1 MLLPRL
7 EDPKLRE
14 GVLLDEPMLREGVLL
29 LDEPKLRDELLP
41 RLGVLKLREGVV
53 APAEPKL
60 REGVVLE
67 EPMLRVEPFVEGR
80 VTLREPPPTLLLSRE
95 NVLLPLSERPAPERV
110 RISRFTLPLLPPWLP
125 PWLATSGL
133 LPPGRPLLPPGR
145 PLLPPGLFP
154 PRLPKPGLRPSRPPG
169 PPCPCP

>member
-1 MLLPRL
+1 M
-7 EDPKLRE
+7 
-14 GVLLDEPMLREGVLL
+14 LLDEPMLREGELVLGV
-29 LDEPKLRDELLP
+29 PKLRGELLP

-60 REGVVLE
+60 REGVLLE

-80 VTLREPPPTLLLSRE
+80 ATLREPPPSLLLSRE
-95 NVLLPLSERPAPERV
+95 KVLPPLSERPAPERV
-110 RISRFTLPLLPPWLP
+110 RISRFTLPLPPLLP

-133 LPPGRPLLPPGR
+133 LPWLPPGR
-145 PLLPPGLFP
+145 PLFPPWLLPP